1 MPITKAAKKS
11 LRQSLRRRTR
21 NVQKKRKIK
30 SLLKEVRNL
39 ITRAQAKREDEQ
51 SSSPYQKKVK
61 EDKSS
66 FPPSLS
72 RGESS
77 AINEVKKLL
86 PQVYKLLDKAGKTG
100 LIKKNTA
107 SRTKSRITRSI
118 NRA

>member
-11 LRQSLRRRTR
+11 LRKSLRRRTR
-21 NVQKKRKIK
+21 NVQKKKKIK

-39 ITRAQAKREDEQ
+39 V
-51 SSSPYQKKVK
+51 SQKKT
-61 EDKSS
+61 
-66 FPPSLS
+66 
-72 RGESS
+72 
-77 AINEVKKLL
+77 NEVKKLL

-107 SRTKSRITRSI
+107 SRTKSRITRAI